1 MTEAQLR
8 DLIREVV
15 AGLLPRP
22 AASRA
27 SSTNALVLF
36 TGALLGFEDACA
48 SLTRLNPQLSLD
60 WIQTPSATRILDQ
73 DAIAAIGMTPADKSL
88 VASHDLLVVPT
99 LSVNMVAKVVHGVGD
114 CLASNVIAEFIMSG
128 KPVVVATNAACPD
141 SEGKRSWFPHMPS
154 GYQAM
159 LRKNLATLRSFG
171 VQLADA
177 SRLDRAVLR
186 RASAPEAPAAPALP
200 AERVVTEATV
210 AAVPDGAVVRLQPRA
225 IVTDLAREAAAKRH
239 ITLQE
244 GA

>member
-8 DLIREVV
+8 DLIREVI

-22 AASRA
+22 AASRT

-36 TGALLGFEDACA
+36 TGALLGFEEACA

-60 WIQTPSATRILDQ
+60 WIQTPSAARILDQ

-186 RASAPEAPAAPALP
+186 RASAPEAPAAPTLP

-244 GA
+244 GS

>member
-1 MTEAQLR
+1 MTESQLR
-8 DLIREVV
+8 DLIREVI
-15 AGLLPRP
+15 AGLMPQRVAPR
-22 AASRA
+22 AA
-27 SSTNALVLF
+27 SSTGLVLF
-36 TGALLGFEDACA
+36 TGALLGFEEACA
-48 SLTRLNPQLSLD
+48 SLTRLNPQMSLD
-60 WIQTPSATRILDQ
+60 WIQTDSARRVLDQ
-73 DAIAAIGMTPADKSL
+73 DTIAGIGMTPADKSL
-88 VASHDLLVVPT
+88 VASHDLLIVPT
-99 LSVNMVAKVVHGVGD
+99 LTVNMVAKVVHGVGD

-128 KPVVVATNAACPD
+128 KPVVAVTNAACPD

-171 VQLADA
+171 VQLSDA

-186 RASAPEAPAAPALP
+186 QAGGPAVAPPSEAP

-210 AAVPDGAVVRLQPRA
+210 AARSDGAIIRLHPRA

-244 GA
+244 GS